1 MRLTYV
7 GHSTVLLELDG
18 VRVLTDPLLRGR
30 FLHVERR
37 VPPVDLDS
45 VKDVDLV
52 LISHAHHD
60 HLDRPSLRMLGRRP
74 AAIVP
79 RGARSLV
86 DGLGLGPVEELE
98 AGDEL
103 HRRGLQITGTHA
115 DHRPG
120 RLLHRGPA
128 PIGFMLGGTSRV
140 YFAGDTD
147 LFGGMRDLGSAGV
160 DVALLPVWGWGPQIG
175 RGHLDP
181 RKAAEALSMLRPRVA
196 IPIHWG
202 TFYPLGLR
210 RFRPHLLTEPPL
222 AFAREAAR
230 TAAGVEVRVLA
241 PGESTTIGPSSEPD
255 DAALRRSN

>member
-7 GHSTVLLELDG
+7 GHSTVLIELDG

-37 VPPVDLDS
+37 APPVDLDS
-45 VKDVDLV
+45 VRDVDLV
-52 LISHAHHD
+52 LLSHAHHD
-60 HLDRPSLRMLGRRP
+60 HLDRPSLRKLVHGP
-74 AAIVP
+74 TAVVP
-79 RGARSLV
+79 RGTRRLI
-86 DGLGLGPVEELE
+86 DGLGLGPIEEIQ
-98 AGDEL
+98 AGDEVL
-103 HRRGLQITGTHA
+103 RRGLHIKGVHA

-120 RLLHRGPA
+120 RVLHRGPA
-128 PIGFMLGGTSRV
+128 AIGFMVAGTSRV

-147 LFGGMRDLGSAGV
+147 LFAGMRDLGSAGV

-230 TAAGVEVRVLA
+230 TAAGVEVRVLT
-241 PGESTTIGPSSEPD
+241 PGESTTI
-255 DAALRRSN
+255 